1 MSSRTAKWRTVAATL
16 AVASLGGCAQYMIQ
30 QPNAV
35 AVPPEHALVVFSAPA
50 FDSGLA
56 TRVRHVDAWQTEEY
70 ARFEGNGAHAEI
82 VYAQS
87 DLPTEVVLDYSFL
100 VRNRA
105 ETFNHNR
112 GKTADWGESQA
123 VKTKLATFWF
133 QPYRLPASNR
143 NCFGFSSEWDR
154 YPNDI
159 HNRPRTAMFGY
170 YCAKPGE
177 TMSADAMAALV
188 GKVGILGT
196 TVMKSRT
203 PPATGLDLKD
213 TSRANANLAQ
223 AKGVGT
229 DAGNPEFPF
238 NFGRPAQ
245 ESRGSDR
252 DS

>member
-1 MSSRTAKWRTVAATL
+1 MSSRTAKWRAVAATL
-16 AVASLGGCAQYMIQ
+16 AVATLGGCAQYMIQ

-35 AVPPEHALVVFSAPA
+35 AVPAEHALVVFSAPA
-50 FDSGLA
+50 FDSGQA

-70 ARFEGNGAHAEI
+70 ARFEGGGARAEV
-82 VYAQS
+82 VYVRS
-87 DLPTEVVLDYSFL
+87 DLRTEIVLDYSFL
-100 VRNRA
+100 VRNRV

-112 GKTADWGESQA
+112 GKTAEWGEAQSA
-123 VKTKLATFWF
+123 KTALTTFWF
-133 QPYRLPASNR
+133 QPYRLPAANR

-159 HNRPRTAMFGY
+159 HNRPREAMFGY

-177 TMSADAMAALV
+177 TMSADTMASLV

-203 PPATGLDLKD
+203 PPAAELDLKD
-213 TSRANANLAQ
+213 TGRAAANVAQ
-223 AKGVGT
+223 AKGIGT
-229 DAGNPEFPF
+229 DAGNPGFPF
-238 NFGRPAQ
+238 NFGRQAQ

-252 DS
+252 L